1 MLRYSTASNCYVILV
16 TWFRDFGVI
25 TQLFITIHSI
35 FDSEFKTLEFS
46 GHSVVKCEFFFFSF
60 FLAIS
65 VIDQTPFFNSPLNLT
80 NSTAGIFTIKSSVG
94 VDFVSE
100 CKGIV
105 TAVTLIQFT
114 NWSNWRIIVYNYLC
128 ILIEKMNE
136 IGWKW
141 SKLINDL
148 EVCSN
153 WFLELVISL
162 ENFIKTIAH
171 FAIVSLFFAIV
182 QSAKRVIDRTVPL
195 VEKSLWLFVNFGRF
209 VSS

>member
-1 MLRYSTASNCYVILV
+1 MRILFLFLLSCNFCYRSNPIFQQPVELDQQHGRDLHDQIERWRRLRQWMQRYSYRSDPY
-16 TWFRDFGVI
+16 
-25 TQLFITIHSI
+25 
-35 FDSEFKTLEFS
+35 
-46 GHSVVKCEFFFFSF
+46 SVYK
-60 FLAIS
+60 LIR
-65 VIDQTPFFNSPLNLT
+65 
-80 NSTAGIFTIKSSVG
+80 GI
-94 VDFVSE
+94 
-100 CKGIV
+100 
-105 TAVTLIQFT
+105 
-114 NWSNWRIIVYNYLC
+114 NLC

-153 WFLELVISL
+153 WFLELLISL